1 MQFICVVINHLVPLI
16 SPYNIIDTQTNII
29 DNILSSGQV
38 EMVNMVQNICQ
49 SQVREIFGS

>member
-16 SPYNIIDTQTNII
+16 SPYNIIDTQINII